1 MAHLT
6 NAFVASVAAPSVSAL
21 PAVPNVKVTGEQSWQ
36 GVPSAAGSTVGVMV
50 LAMGAAAARAAR
62 RGQKRAGRRQARR
75 GVGMRYKVTLDTPDG
90 ERTFECPEDVFILD
104 KAQEEGLELPYS
116 CRAGACSSC
125 AGKILSGEVDQSAQA
140 FLDDDQVAAGY
151 CLTCV
156 SKPKSDVTIKTH
168 CEQESEKYVPVHVD
182 EAEGEKHHGGTTAD
196 FVKFRQNFAET
207 PEALLNQQIK
217 MELEASHAYL
227 AMGAYFDRADVALP
241 GFKAWAMKQS
251 EEERE
256 HAEKFIQYLNMR
268 GGDYVPLPIDKPEKT
283 TFGSALEA
291 MKTALT
297 MEMQVNKSLL
307 NLHKAADE
315 AGDAQMCDFLESNYL
330 EEQVESINEIA
341 KVVRKLIR
349 AGPGLGEYTVDKD
362 MEEA

>member
-1 MAHLT
+1 
-6 NAFVASVAAPSVSAL
+6 VAAS
-21 PAVPNVKVTGEQSWQ
+21 
-36 GVPSAAGSTVGVMV
+36 
-50 LAMGAAAARAAR
+50 AAR
-62 RGQKRAGRRQARR
+62 RGQKRQGRRQGRR
-75 GVGMRYKVTLDTPDG
+75 GTAAHYKVTLDTPDG
-90 ERTFECPEDVFILD
+90 TRTFECPEDVFILD

-125 AGKILSGEVDQSAQA
+125 AGKVLEGSVDQSTQA

-156 SKPKSDVTIKTH
+156 SYPKSDVTIKTH
-168 CEQESEKYVPVHVD
+168 LEKESEKFVPVYVD
-182 EAEGEKHHGGTTAD
+182 ESEGAKHDGGTTAD

-217 MELEASHAYL
+217 MELDASHAYL

-256 HAEKFIQYLNMR
+256 HAEKFIEYVNLR
-268 GGDYVPLPIDKPEKT
+268 GGDYTPLPVDRPEKS

-307 NLHKAADE
+307 QLHKAASD

-362 MEEA
+362 ME